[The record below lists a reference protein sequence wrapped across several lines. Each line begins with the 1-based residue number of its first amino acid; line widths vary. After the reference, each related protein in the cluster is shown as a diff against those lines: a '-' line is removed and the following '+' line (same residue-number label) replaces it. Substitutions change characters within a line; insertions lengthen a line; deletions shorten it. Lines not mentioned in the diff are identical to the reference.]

1 MKKYEFGGIE
11 PNNIFRVF
19 RSDDY
24 KQIEIVTVIGHSLF
38 IKTETKEEYYNCVD
52 QLRQYCS
59 KKRIGV
65 TVRGY
70 NEKE

>member
-1 MKKYEFGGIE
+1 MENYNFININ
-11 PNNIFRVF
+11 PNDIFRVY

-24 KQIEIVTVIGHSLF
+24 KQIEIVTVSRDRIF
-38 IKTETKEEYYNCVD
+38 INLSSKEECYDYINE
-52 QLRQYCS
+52 LRKYCM

-70 NEKE
+70 NDKE

>member
-1 MKKYEFGGIE
+1 MKVYDFGGIE
-11 PNNIFRVF
+11 PNDIFRVF

-24 KQIEIVTVIGHSLF
+24 KQIEIVTVIGHHLF
-38 IKTETKEEYYNCVD
+38 IKTNTKEEYYNCID
-52 QLRQYCS
+52 QLKQYCN

>member
-1 MKKYEFGGIE
+1 MENYNFANIN
-11 PNNIFRVF
+11 PNDIFRVY

-24 KQIEIVTVIGHSLF
+24 KQIEIVTVSGERIF
-38 IKTETKEEYYNCVD
+38 IKLSSKEECYNCID
-52 QLRQYCS
+52 ELRKYCM

-70 NEKE
+70 NDKE